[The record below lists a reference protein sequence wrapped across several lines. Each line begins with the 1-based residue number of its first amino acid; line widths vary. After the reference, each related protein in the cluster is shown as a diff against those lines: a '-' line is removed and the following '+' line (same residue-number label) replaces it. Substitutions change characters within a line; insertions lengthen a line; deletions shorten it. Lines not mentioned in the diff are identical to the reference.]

1 MLNSAEDKLQ
11 AVVIYTRN
19 VNHFELYKYLSY
31 AVPVIQLITSCSKC
45 VMTTCVN
52 TFAGI
57 CNVSDDDHNN
67 NVNFQL
73 KYDQFAGYKI
83 LF

>member
-1 MLNSAEDKLQ
+1 MVIKLFMLNSAEDILQ

-31 AVPVIQLITSCSKC
+31 AVPVIQLITSCN
-45 VMTTCVN
+45 N

-57 CNVSDDDHNN
+57 CNISDDDHNN

-73 KYDQFAGYKI
+73 KYDHFEG
-83 LF
+83 